1 MYPLRSESV
10 FCVFSLSSSIME
22 AVEEEPEEWDWQMGP
37 DTVFKSFFTVWEHS
51 LDKILHIKEHN

>member
-1 MYPLRSESV
+1 
-10 FCVFSLSSSIME
+10 ME